1 MAKTNYTYEKRQ
13 KELARQKKQ
22 AEKLLKKTVSKL
34 EQPREDQPLPVA
46 DEKPLAEVN
55 EPRS

>member
-22 AEKLLKKTVSKL
+22 AEKLLKKAASKF
-34 EQPREDQPLPVA
+34 EQPREDQPLPSV
-46 DEKPLAEVN
+46 DEKPLAE
-55 EPRS
+55 

>member
-22 AEKLLKKTVSKL
+22 AEKLLKKTASKF
-34 EQPREDQPLPVA
+34 EQPSEDQPLPSV
-46 DEKPLAEVN
+46 DEKSLVE
-55 EPRS
+55 